1 MFSGAELD
9 NYLNSVPCCLSCS
22 FILTFSNNDF
32 QQTFNQFSQ
41 CLGKPHMSQFSC
53 PFWFINVQCLH
64 DQPAPLGEWDI
75 STMSTSPDPRGSG
88 EGAGEEIF

>member
-32 QQTFNQFSQ
+32 QQTFNHFSQ
-41 CLGKPHMSQFSC
+41 C
-53 PFWFINVQCLH
+53 
-64 DQPAPLGEWDI
+64 
-75 STMSTSPDPRGSG
+75 
-88 EGAGEEIF
+88 